1 MCTGRVG
8 RDAGHL
14 CRLSTLVHHWPDH
27 PHASSSLSLVSL
39 LTDLTVVI
47 IAVVG
52 GGALLLFA
60 LGFIICF
67 VKKK

>member
-1 MCTGRVG
+1 MLAVSGDCLPWFIVG
-8 RDAGHL
+8 
-14 CRLSTLVHHWPDH
+14 H

>member
-1 MCTGRVG
+1 MDGS
-8 RDAGHL
+8 HL
-14 CRLSTLVHHWPDH
+14 LRFITSLT
-27 PHASSSLSLVSL
+27 PHISSSPSLVSL
-39 LTDLTVVI
+39 LTDLTVII

-60 LGFIICF
+60 LGLIICF

>member
-1 MCTGRVG
+1 MAAISGDFSAPVP
-8 RDAGHL
+8 HP
-14 CRLSTLVHHWPDH
+14 PDH
-27 PHASSSLSLVSL
+27 PHVSSSLLLVSL
-39 LTDLTVVI
+39 LTDLTVVV

-60 LGFIICF
+60 LGLIICF

>member
-1 MCTGRVG
+1 MCTGREERG
-8 RDAGHL
+8 GGHL
-14 CRLSTLVHHWPDH
+14 CRPSAPVHRP
-27 PHASSSLSLVSL
+27 PHRPHVSSSLSLVSL
-39 LTDLTVVI
+39 LTDLTVII

-60 LGFIICF
+60 LGLIICF